1 MTIRLT
7 SASPTEVQ
15 GPCQSH
21 RAPYSDPY
29 VRLIAVFV
37 VGAAVRGAAWAHPPP
52 GGSRR
57 HRVRAMSPG
66 FEKIRLPVMW
76 RTSAHLL
83 PGSMRLPGMRR
94 LLEPPG
100 SSWTVPYPGVI
111 RLVRSRTPW
120 PLGST
125 ATGRPA
131 RSAKG
136 RPAGIARTC
145 MDIDPSRPTSAG
157 HDRRGTRFDTGD
169 GIAVGAV
176 PYRKVSR

>member
-1 MTIRLT
+1 MRSVDRGLCRRRGREG
-7 SASPTEVQ
+7 S
-15 GPCQSH
+15 G
-21 RAPYSDPY
+21 
-29 VRLIAVFV
+29 L
-37 VGAAVRGAAWAHPPP
+37 GAPPP

-57 HRVRAMSPG
+57 HGVRAMSPG

-94 LLEPPG
+94 LLEPPA

-131 RSAKG
+131 TLCERAPGRHHTHLHGHRPEPTDQSGARSTRDPLRHRRWHRG
-136 RPAGIARTC
+136 R
-145 MDIDPSRPTSAG
+145 
-157 HDRRGTRFDTGD
+157 RR
-169 GIAVGAV
+169 AV
-176 PYRKVSR
+176 PQSEPLTSQRARRRARRSGGA